1 MKEKKEEEEEEKYKK
16 TRATKEYI
24 LSIFFVILTV
34 ICVVL
39 SYCCIV
45 VGITND
51 NFNYKPDSLFYI
63 NNFKKSREICNN
75 PTLKLKGFRN
85 KILSN
90 NNNSNTF
97 YTYSIHN
104 SNTGEKKYNRIKC
117 DKKFLK
123 KINTFEN
130 NNISNYLK
138 KEKQNGITKNNY
150 MIICGIV
157 LGILVILFLVLSIIY
172 VKKVHS
178 QYDKCK
184 KKNDEIETKKLE
196 KLEKELKYAKN
207 KKERKEILKK
217 IYYLRRKKKYC
228 SKIF

>member
-1 MKEKKEEEEEEKYKK
+1 MKEEEETEKYKRTLK
-16 TRATKEYI
+16 TKEHT
-24 LSIFFVILTV
+24 LSIIFMSLT
-34 ICVVL
+34 IIFGVL
-39 SYCCIV
+39 SYCCIFQ
-45 VGITND
+45 GIIND

-90 NNNSNTF
+90 NNNSNSF

-104 SNTGEKKYNRIKC
+104 SNTGEKKYNRIEC

-157 LGILVILFLVLSIIY
+157 LGILFIVFFILTIIY
-172 VKKVHS
+172 IKKVNLL
-178 QYDKCK
+178 YDNCIKT
-184 KKNDEIETKKLE
+184 NEEINKQKLE
-196 KLEKELKYAKN
+196 KLEKELEYAKN

-228 SKIF
+228 SKMF